1 MSDNLPA
8 YLLALSAGF
17 FYSISA
23 VLCKRGLELGAGT
36 LRSLIFSNLVMS
48 LCFVP
53 YPFFAEIE
61 LSVRDLLTG
70 SCLGFLFFSAQFF
83 CFLAL
88 REGDAS
94 LMTPI
99 MGSKPIFVALF
110 LMLTGLSTQAPS
122 IETWIAAI
130 LATFAVALIG
140 WPSSKSRTSYRGLI
154 LALCAAAGFGLLD
167 SLVPHFTHK
176 SDPFNILFCVFGTV
190 GAFSLFLIP
199 WSEGKLIPYRPASDL
214 WMWASAFPMG
224 AQAVLMSMAIGLYR
238 VPTEANVFYS
248 CRGLWAVLLVACLGK
263 AIGLKEGKSHSSIF
277 LRRLIGATAL
287 ALGVWLIGK

>member
-1 MSDNLPA
+1 
-8 YLLALSAGF
+8 
-17 FYSISA
+17 
-23 VLCKRGLELGAGT
+23 
-36 LRSLIFSNLVMS
+36 
-48 LCFVP
+48 
-53 YPFFAEIE
+53 
-61 LSVRDLLTG
+61 
-70 SCLGFLFFSAQFF
+70 
-83 CFLAL
+83 
-88 REGDAS
+88 
-94 LMTPI
+94 MTPV
-99 MGSKPIFVALF
+99 MGSKPIFVAFF
-110 LMLTGLSTQAPS
+110 LMLAGLSTQAPS

-199 WSEGKLIPYRPASDL
+199 WSEGKLTPYRPASDL

-248 CRGLWAVLLVACLGK
+248 CRGLWAVLLVACIGNT
-263 AIGLKEGKSHSSIF
+263 IGLKEGKSHSSII
-277 LRRLIGATAL
+277 LRRLIGDCTSSWCLANRKVGTRNRTLQYPLRERFAL
-287 ALGVWLIGK
+287 FNTISQHFKHKWVLPKQIRSFNQNILFGTMKTRAYFCQISTLSGMPPW